1 MEKNMEKDNNEKN
14 EYTEKEKK
22 LMKELSR
29 VSKEIFDILKKQ

>member
-1 MEKNMEKDNNEKN
+1 MNKDENN
-14 EYTEKEKK
+14 EYTEKEKQ